1 MRVSCWEVLS
11 LCYLLGNSGA
21 ARGHVS
27 QLVLKQSNTNDGEL
41 SHESHALSN
50 EWRGKEM
57 VTTGNEEGRKKEGGM
72 DERMKVEEKNRNI
85 NMKTKTAHLTREKQK
100 LERRKER
107 MKEK

>member
-1 MRVSCWEVLS
+1 
-11 LCYLLGNSGA
+11 
-21 ARGHVS
+21 
-27 QLVLKQSNTNDGEL
+27 
-41 SHESHALSN
+41 
-50 EWRGKEM
+50 M